1 MPQFYTRGATDR
13 EGLEVDPREATQIVV
28 HRGGWDQ
35 SHGGSGSYAISEDE
49 HDGGELRI
57 RHLNAHVTC
66 ATEHRP
72 WGENLVRQVLT
83 MLVVERA
90 REGWSI
96 VGAGDLSALV
106 MKPSPHRWG
115 DHRG

>member
-1 MPQFYTRGATDR
+1 MPQFYIRGATDR
-13 EGLEVDPREATQIVV
+13 EELALDQPEVTPITV
-28 HRGGWDQ
+28 HSGGWDQ
-35 SHGGSGSYAISEDE
+35 SKGGSGNYVISEEE

-57 RHLNAHVTC
+57 RHLNAHVSC
-66 ATEHRP
+66 AAEHRP
-72 WGENLVRQVLT
+72 RGENLVRQVLA
-83 MLVVERA
+83 MLIAERV

-106 MKPSPHRWG
+106 MKPSPRRWG